1 MALPIKLHQKRYG
14 HNQILKRMNLNIARV
29 LDCFDVVVG
38 ASLKDWAGTEP
49 KFTDVWKL
57 AEIGTNG
64 IRHRAQS

>member
-1 MALPIKLHQKRYG
+1 
-14 HNQILKRMNLNIARV
+14 MNLNIARV